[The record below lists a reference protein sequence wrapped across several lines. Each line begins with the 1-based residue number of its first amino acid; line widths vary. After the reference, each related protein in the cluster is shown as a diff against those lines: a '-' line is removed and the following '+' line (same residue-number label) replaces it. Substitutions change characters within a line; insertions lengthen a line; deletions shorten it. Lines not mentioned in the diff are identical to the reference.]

1 MNRLISALLIY
12 LVPLSPSASAAAPA
26 PAPLQAQ
33 AQTLEPVQV
42 SKRVWYFEGA
52 SGMAARAN
60 QGFMSNAGF
69 VVTDDSVLIFDALAT
84 PELAKRM
91 LASIRKITDLPIAIV
106 VVSHY
111 HADHIYGLQVFK
123 EAGAEIWARK
133 EGKNYLGSPE
143 ADERLEQRRRDL
155 SPWVDQDTQLI
166 AADRWLCLGSG
177 EKMPFDLGGM
187 KFQLLSG
194 GDSHYPGDLML
205 YIEDQAVLF
214 AGDLFFTGRI
224 PFVVGG
230 NTREWLSA
238 LSLLAS
244 TAAKI
249 VIPGHGQA
257 SHQVQADLGMTRDYL
272 NYLRSELTAAVSRL
286 DAFDEAYEAID
297 WQAFENLPTF
307 SQVNR
312 RNAYSVYLALQA
324 ESLDDDGRAAAEDGP

>member
-1 MNRLISALLIY
+1 
-12 LVPLSPSASAAAPA
+12 
-26 PAPLQAQ
+26 
-33 AQTLEPVQV
+33 
-42 SKRVWYFEGA
+42 
-52 SGMAARAN
+52 MAAQAN

-69 VVTDDSVLIFDALAT
+69 VVTKNSVLIFDALAT

-91 LASIRKITDLPIAIV
+91 LAAIRQITDLPIAIV

-123 EAGAEIWARK
+123 EAGAEIWARI

-143 ADERLEQRRRDL
+143 ADERLQQRRRDL
-155 SPWVDQDTQLI
+155 SPWVDQETRLI

-177 EKMPFDLGGM
+177 KKMAFELGGV

-194 GDSHYPGDLML
+194 GASHDPGDLML
-205 YIEDQAVLF
+205 YIEEEEVLF

-230 NTREWLSA
+230 DTREWLSA

-257 SHQVQADLGMTRDYL
+257 SRQVQTDLGLTREYL
-272 NYLRSELTAAVSRL
+272 NYLRSELTVAVARL
-286 DAFDEAYEAID
+286 DTFDEAYEAID

-324 ESLDDDGRAAAEDGP
+324 ESLDEDSEAATENGP